1 MLLST
6 EEAAAAPSSVV
17 KRSINLAD
25 VLGGVVTAEV
35 QTALQ
40 TLRFGGEATLQ
51 DIVFKLS
58 ASIDTKLLNLMMSRF
73 YVQTHLLALKKFM
86 LLGQGDFVTCLMDG
100 VGPEL
105 KRRANQLFRHNL
117 TGILEGA
124 LRASNAQFEPS
135 YVLDR
140 IGIRLLEASPGDSG
154 WEIFSLDYSIV
165 APLNAVRTLLTFSTH
180 RFGFH
185 LSNILVPYISIIHEL
200 RLFTLTVFPS
210 TASPSICFGA

>member
-1 MLLST
+1 MYLLT
-6 EEAAAAPSSVV
+6 IIHVLICAGGNAPVTGQGAKQALNMAEVLGSVV
-17 KRSINLAD
+17 
-25 VLGGVVTAEV
+25 TPEV
-35 QTALQ
+35 QSALQ

-51 DIVFKLS
+51 DIVYKLS
-58 ASIDTKLLNLMMSRF
+58 ASIDARLLNLVMSRF

-140 IGIRLLEASPGDSG
+140 IGIRLLEASSGDTG
-154 WEIFSLDYSIV
+154 WEIFSLDYAID
-165 APLNAVRTLLTFSTH
+165 APLNAV
-180 RFGFH
+180 
-185 LSNILVPYISIIHEL
+185 
-200 RLFTLTVFPS
+200 
-210 TASPSICFGA
+210 SICRIYLHGVVGALLNPPLEEALALQV